1 MENREKIGY
10 AMLAVTA
17 IYFLIN
23 LIPVLVN
30 MVIFCKKSVK
40 RKILLR
46 QIKREQVR
54 IKNNNDGKKI
64 NGIEL
69 ANEISKQA

>member
-1 MENREKIGY
+1 
-10 AMLAVTA
+10 MLAVTA

-46 QIKREQVR
+46 QIKREQAR
-54 IKNNNDGKKI
+54 IKNNNDAKKI

-69 ANEISKQA
+69 ASEISKQA